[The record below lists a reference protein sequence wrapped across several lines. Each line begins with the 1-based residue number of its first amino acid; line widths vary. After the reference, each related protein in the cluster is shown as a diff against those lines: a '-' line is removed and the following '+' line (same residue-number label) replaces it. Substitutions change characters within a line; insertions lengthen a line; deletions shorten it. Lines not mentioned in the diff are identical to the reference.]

1 MGPTSPLLTVVF
13 IEGKPQR
20 PHRRLVA
27 PRVRTLVLRSFVVN
41 SVVEKIPGRLGNW
54 FNISGI

>member
-27 PRVRTLVLRSFVVN
+27 PRVRTLVLYSFVVN
-41 SVVEKIPGRLGNW
+41 SVVEKIPGWLGHW

>member
-1 MGPTSPLLTVVF
+1 MEPTSPLSTVVF
-13 IEGKPQR
+13 IEGK

-27 PRVRTLVLRSFVVN
+27 PRVRTLMLRSFVVN

-54 FNISGI
+54 FNTNGI